1 MTGAG
6 PLAHAAAEL
15 YAADLGEFTA
25 RRAELASRARAG
37 GDQET
42 ARQIAGL
49 RKPTRAA
56 WLINQLV
63 RADPGAPGRLAELG
77 TDLRA
82 AAAALDGAR
91 IRELSQAR
99 RRLVDDLVREALERP
114 GQQAPGAGVRE
125 ELTVTF
131 GAAVAD
137 PEVARQLAAGTLVRA
152 VQHGGLDGL
161 QLELEPPARAGDEP
175 AASLGPSRPRP
186 RGGAAAAQRPRPEP
200 ASGPR
205 PEPAPAGAGRRRE
218 RAEEQRARREQEQAG
233 RDRQRE
239 QEQAERDRQR
249 QLAAAQRV
257 VAAAE
262 RAAGAAARA
271 ERQRDEEVQRL
282 EAQLAGLQAR
292 LAEAREQ
299 LAGARKRSGDAQRA
313 GQAARDAAQR
323 LGG

>member
-25 RRAELASRARAG
+25 RRSELASRARAA
-37 GDQET
+37 GDQDT
-42 ARQIAGL
+42 ARQIAAL

-56 WLINQLV
+56 WLVNQLV
-63 RADPGAPGRLAELG
+63 RADPGVPGRLAGLG

-114 GQQAPGAGVRE
+114 GQQAAGPAVRE

-152 VQHGGLDGL
+152 VQHGGLEG
-161 QLELEPPARAGDEP
+161 LELELESPPGAGTARRGERAG
-175 AASLGPSRPRP
+175 AQ
-186 RGGAAAAQRPRPEP
+186 GA
-200 ASGPR
+200 
-205 PEPAPAGAGRRRE
+205 RRE
-218 RAEEQRARREQEQAG
+218 RSQAGQARPRAQSQAGQARRRGQSQAG
-233 RDRQRE
+233 
-239 QEQAERDRQR
+239 QAERDRRR
-249 QLAAAQRV
+249 QLAAAQRA

-282 EAQLAGLQAR
+282 EAQLTGLQAR
-292 LAEAREQ
+292 LAEARQQ
-299 LAGARKRSGDAQRA
+299 LAEARERSGDAQRA
-313 GQAARDAAQR
+313 EQAARDAAHR

>member
-6 PLAHAAAEL
+6 SLAHAAAEL

-25 RRAELASRARAG
+25 RRSELASRARAA
-37 GDQET
+37 GDRDT

-56 WLINQLV
+56 ALINQLV
-63 RADPGAPGRLAELG
+63 RADPAVPGRLAGLG

-82 AAAALDGAR
+82 AAAALDGPR

-99 RRLVDDLVREALERP
+99 RRLVDDLVREALETS

-161 QLELEPPARAGDEP
+161 ELELELPAGTGPARRGERAG
-175 AASLGPSRPRP
+175 
-186 RGGAAAAQRPRPEP
+186 AQRARREP
-200 ASGPR
+200 SQ
-205 PEPAPAGAGRRRE
+205 AGQARRRE
-218 RAEEQRARREQEQAG
+218 QEQAGQAQREQEQAG
-233 RDRQRE
+233 RDRQR
-239 QEQAERDRQR
+239 
-249 QLAAAQRV
+249 QLAAAQRA

-262 RAAGAAARA
+262 RSAGGAARA
-271 ERQRDEEVQRL
+271 ERQRQEEVRRL

-292 LAEAREQ
+292 LAEARQQ

-313 GQAARDAAQR
+313 EQAARDAAQR

>member
-6 PLAHAAAEL
+6 PLAQAAAEL

-56 WLINQLV
+56 WLVNQLV
-63 RADPGAPGRLAELG
+63 RADPGVPGRLAELG

-99 RRLVDDLVREALERP
+99 RRLVDDLVRAALQRP

-137 PEVARQLAAGTLVRA
+137 PEVARQLAAGNLVRA
-152 VQHGGLDGL
+152 VQHGGLGG
-161 QLELEPPARAGDEP
+161 LELELGPPARAGDEP
-175 AASLGPSRPRP
+175 AAGPGAGRPRP
-186 RGGAAAAQRPRPEP
+186 RKRTAAEGARREPARGARPEP
-200 ASGPR
+200 AASGP
-205 PEPAPAGAGRRRE
+205 PRRRE
-218 RAEEQRARREQEQAG
+218 QAGEQRAR
-233 RDRQRE
+233 RE

-257 VAAAE
+257 LAAAE

-299 LAGARKRSGDAQRA
+299 LAGARQRSGDAQRA

>member
-15 YAADLGEFTA
+15 YAADLDEFTA
-25 RRAELASRARAG
+25 RRAELASAARAA
-37 GDQET
+37 GDRDA
-42 ARQIAGL
+42 ARRIAGL

-56 WLINQLV
+56 WLVNQLV
-63 RADPGAPGRLAELG
+63 RADPGVPARLAELG
-77 TDLRA
+77 TELRA

-99 RRLVDDLVREALERP
+99 RRLVDDLVRASLQRSGP
-114 GQQAPGAGVRE
+114 QPSGPAVRE

-137 PEVARQLAAGTLVRA
+137 PEVARQLAAGALVRA
-152 VQHGGLDGL
+152 VQHGGLEG
-161 QLELEPPARAGDEP
+161 LELELELETPAAAEP
-175 AASLGPSRPRP
+175 AA
-186 RGGAAAAQRPRPEP
+186 AEP
-200 ASGPR
+200 AA
-205 PEPAPAGAGRRRE
+205 ERRARQDRE
-218 RAEEQRARREQEQAG
+218 RAG
-233 RDRQRE
+233 RDRRRAR
-239 QEQAERDRQR
+239 EQAERDRQR
-249 QLAAAQRV
+249 QLAGAQRA

-271 ERQRDEEVQRL
+271 ERQRHEEVRRL

-292 LAEAREQ
+292 LSQARED
-299 LAGARKRSGDAQRA
+299 LAGARQSSGDAQRA
-313 GQAARDAAQR
+313 AQAARDAAHR

>member
-1 MTGAG
+1 
-6 PLAHAAAEL
+6 L

-25 RRAELASRARAG
+25 RRSELASRARAA
-37 GDQET
+37 GDRDT

-63 RADPGAPGRLAELG
+63 RAEPGVPGRLAGLG

-99 RRLVDDLVREALERP
+99 RRLVDDLVREALETS

-152 VQHGGLDGL
+152 AQHGGLDSL
-161 QLELEPPARAGDEP
+161 ELELEPPAGAGAVRHGERAG
-175 AASLGPSRPRP
+175 
-186 RGGAAAAQRPRPEP
+186 AQ
-200 ASGPR
+200 G
-205 PEPAPAGAGRRRE
+205 
-218 RAEEQRARREQEQAG
+218 ARREQEQAG
-233 RDRQRE
+233 QARRPEHEQAGQARREQELAERDQRRE

-249 QLAAAQRV
+249 QLAAAQRA

-262 RAAGAAARA
+262 RSAGGAARA
-271 ERQRDEEVQRL
+271 ERQRQEEVRRL

-292 LAEAREQ
+292 LAEARQQ
-299 LAGARKRSGDAQRA
+299 LAGARQRSGDAQRA
-313 GQAARDAAQR
+313 EQAARDAAQR

>member
-6 PLAHAAAEL
+6 PLAQAAAEL

-25 RRAELASRARAG
+25 RRSELASRARAA
-37 GDQET
+37 GDQDT

-56 WLINQLV
+56 ALINQLV
-63 RADPGAPGRLAELG
+63 RADPGVPGRLAGLG

-114 GQQAPGAGVRE
+114 GQQAAGAGVRE

-161 QLELEPPARAGDEP
+161 ELELEP
-175 AASLGPSRPRP
+175 
-186 RGGAAAAQRPRPEP
+186 
-200 ASGPR
+200 
-205 PEPAPAGAGRRRE
+205 
-218 RAEEQRARREQEQAG
+218 
-233 RDRQRE
+233 
-239 QEQAERDRQR
+239 
-249 QLAAAQRV
+249 
-257 VAAAE
+257 
-262 RAAGAAARA
+262 
-271 ERQRDEEVQRL
+271 
-282 EAQLAGLQAR
+282 
-292 LAEAREQ
+292 
-299 LAGARKRSGDAQRA
+299 A
-313 GQAARDAAQR
+313 GQGR
-323 LGG
+323 G

>member
-6 PLAHAAAEL
+6 PLAQAAAEL
-15 YAADLGEFTA
+15 YAADIGEFTA
-25 RRAELASRARAG
+25 RRAELVSRARAG

-42 ARQIAGL
+42 ARQIARL

-56 WLINQLV
+56 ALVNQLV
-63 RADPGAPGRLAELG
+63 RADPGVPGRLAELG
-77 TDLRA
+77 RDLRA

-99 RRLVDDLVREALERP
+99 RRLVDDLVRAALERP

-152 VQHGGLDGL
+152 VQPGGLDGL
-161 QLELEPPARAGDEP
+161 ELELEPGAGAGAEP
-175 AASLGPSRPRP
+175 AAAPGPGQPRE
-186 RGGAAAAQRPRPEP
+186 RGAAGPRREP
-200 ASGPR
+200 ARGAR
-205 PEPAPAGAGRRRE
+205 PEPAPAGAARRRG
-218 RAEEQRARREQEQAG
+218 RAEGQRARREQEQAE
-233 RDRQRE
+233 RDRRRE

-271 ERQRDEEVQRL
+271 ERQREQEVQRL
-282 EAQLAGLQAR
+282 EAQLARLQAR
-292 LAEAREQ
+292 LAESREE

-313 GQAARDAAQR
+313 EQAARDAAHR

>member
-1 MTGAG
+1 
-6 PLAHAAAEL
+6 L

-25 RRAELASRARAG
+25 RRSELASRARAA
-37 GDQET
+37 GDQDT

-56 WLINQLV
+56 WLVNQLV
-63 RADPGAPGRLAELG
+63 RADPGVPGRLAGLG

-99 RRLVDDLVREALERP
+99 RRLVDDLVREALEQP
-114 GQQAPGAGVRE
+114 GQQAAGAGVRE

-161 QLELEPPARAGDEP
+161 ELELEPAPGTGDEP
-175 AASLGPSRPRP
+175 AASRGPGRPR
-186 RGGAAAAQRPRPEP
+186 QR
-200 ASGPR
+200 
-205 PEPAPAGAGRRRE
+205 AGAQPARQDRERAGRDPRRE
-218 RAEEQRARREQEQAG
+218 REQAE

-249 QLAAAQRV
+249 QLAAARRAL
-257 VAAAE
+257 AAAE

-271 ERQRDEEVQRL
+271 ERQRHEEVQRL

-292 LAEAREQ
+292 LAEARQQ
-299 LAGARKRSGDAQRA
+299 LARARERSGDAQRA